1 MYSNFQNIIN
11 VNNLLIL
18 FLQVIPQMHWYHT
31 YFKSC
36 QLISKTSSSPSNPRK
51 YSCKVVTSLWSS
63 WKAEHSAWSSA
74 EISSKP
80 LCFCFWLS
88 YCFHLLHIASIFLVL
103 SVYSWLFYILLT
115 WYIFTYP
122 RIHWTLN
129 QGPEAP
135 RLGNPIARKLQKCKV
150 KINPRESK
158 KKTCDDVTVWR
169 VSCAHVM
176 IWWF

>member
-11 VNNLLIL
+11 VNTLLIL

-36 QLISKTSSSPSNPRK
+36 QLISKTSSSPSNLRK
-51 YSCKVVTSLWSS
+51 YSCKIVTSRWSS

-88 YCFHLLHIASIFLVL
+88 YCFHLLHIAYIFFVL
-103 SVYSWLFYILLT
+103 TVYSWLFHILLM
-115 WYIFTYP
+115 WYIFTSP
-122 RIHWTLN
+122 RIHWTVN
-129 QGPEAP
+129 QRPEAP
-135 RLGNPIARKLQKCKV
+135 RLGNPIARKLQCK
-150 KINPRESK
+150 NQSK
-158 KKTCDDVTVWR
+158 RTKEENMWRCDAYL
-169 VSCAHVM
+169 AHM
-176 IWWF
+176 LWFDGSNSKW